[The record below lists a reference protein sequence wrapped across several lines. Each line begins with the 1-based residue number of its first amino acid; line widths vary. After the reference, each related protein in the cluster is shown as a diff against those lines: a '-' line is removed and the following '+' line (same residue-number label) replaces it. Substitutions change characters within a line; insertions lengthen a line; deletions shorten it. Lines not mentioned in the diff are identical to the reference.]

1 MKIGP
6 IDLER
11 IEKTTP
17 NIYEAVIV
25 ASRKA
30 RVINDENKIEF
41 NTILSSMPSGGIE
54 DEIDEKENPD
64 QMRLSLE
71 FEARPKPH
79 MKALQ
84 DLLEGN
90 VEYRFKDD
98 ESQEK

>member
-11 IEKTTP
+11 IEKSTP

-25 ASRKA
+25 ASKRA
-30 RVINDENKIEF
+30 RVINDENKVEF
-41 NTILSSMPSGGIE
+41 NTVLSSMPSSSVD

-79 MKALQ
+79 MQALQ
-84 DLLEGN
+84 DLLDGN
-90 VEYRFKDD
+90 VEYRFKD